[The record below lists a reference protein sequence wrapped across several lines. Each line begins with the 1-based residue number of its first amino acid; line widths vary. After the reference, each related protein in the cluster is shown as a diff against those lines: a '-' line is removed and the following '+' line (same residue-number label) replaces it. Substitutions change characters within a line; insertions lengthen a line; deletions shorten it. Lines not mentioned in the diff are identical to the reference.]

1 LAVIKLEKTTVV
13 QVANFSKVRREDVYR
28 ILPSLEK
35 MGLIERLLGKPT
47 EIRATRISDA
57 LSLLVAEEKGKSDE
71 RLVGMRGIVQKL
83 TLQDWKQQLPKE
95 ESIYILIAE
104 KKSIFAKTADLISNS
119 KKEVALIADKGRI
132 MPVLFQ
138 FSDEYSLAIKNG
150 AAIRLLFEG
159 ENPDSVLVEKVQKLI
174 GSESVQV
181 RFHPERL
188 NHFLMSDDKEALIT
202 TSKESGLGESPSL
215 WTNNGNLIGV
225 LRSSFESD
233 WKKAK
238 GLP

>member
-1 LAVIKLEKTTVV
+1 M
-13 QVANFSKVRREDVYR
+13 RREDVYR

-35 MGLIERLLGKPT
+35 MGLIQRLLGKPT

-57 LSLLVAEEKGKSDE
+57 LSLLVAEEKGKADE

-83 TLQDWKQQLPKE
+83 TLKDWKQELPKE

-119 KKEVALIADKGRI
+119 KKEVALIADKERI

-138 FSDEYSLAIKNG
+138 FSDEYRLAIKSG
-150 AAIRLLFEG
+150 AVIRLLFEG
-159 ENPDSVLVEKVQKLI
+159 ENQDATLREKVKKLI
-174 GSESVQV
+174 GTDSVQIK
-181 RFHPERL
+181 FHRERL
-188 NHFLMSDDKEALIT
+188 NHFIMSDDKEALIT

-215 WTNNGNLIGV
+215 WTNNNNLIGV
-225 LRSSFESD
+225 LRTSFESD
-233 WKKAK
+233 WQKAK
-238 GLP
+238 E